1 MDRDPDNLVD
11 QLRQRETEIRM
22 LREITELIGREH
34 NLQTVLDR
42 VAQCARDLIEAD
54 TVTIPTLSS
63 DGTSYTYRAAVGAH
77 ADELLDTTLPVEV
90 GICGWVLRHHKPWWR
105 GALDQLDVQERNKW
119 EQSAGTVILVP
130 LLGRDGIL
138 GGITGI
144 DKQGEGGFTRR
155 DFDLLSLFAGQVS
168 VAIEN
173 AMYVEALSE
182 ANRQAEAYRAKLE
195 RLNTRLRRTNAELQH
210 LAVHDPL
217 TGLPNRT
224 LILDRLQQAMREAH
238 RHEQQMALIMIDLDH
253 FKEVNDTLGHS
264 VGDSLL
270 MGVGENFMRA
280 LREPDTLG
288 RLGGDE
294 FAVVLPE
301 TDRTAALTVVEKL
314 QSILREPVRIDHNS
328 FSIAASMGV
337 ALYPEHGEDASSLMR
352 CADIAMYLAKRN
364 RNDYAV
370 YDPAS
375 DQNRPDRLSLLQDLR
390 AAIQQY
396 NMAVAFQPK
405 LDLRSNCI
413 TGMEALA
420 RWVHPQRGL
429 IPPYEFIPVL
439 EHTGLIKLFTLQ
451 ILDKSVAFCKACQ
464 TRGFPLTVAV
474 NLSAI
479 NLHDAALPEQI
490 SEILDR
496 YQLDKRYVTLEITE
510 SAIMH
515 EPERCLDVLQALHDM
530 GLYLSVD
537 DFGTGYSS
545 LSYLKR
551 LPVKELKIDRSF
563 VSDMIEDK
571 DDGMIVHSTIDLA
584 HNLGLA
590 TVAEGVESAQ
600 VLQRLRELGCDQAQG
615 YLISRPLSP
624 DDLLSYLTSGEW
636 DLMSE
641 VESPLDSE
649 LETHVREEQHVAD

>member
-1 MDRDPDNLVD
+1 MNRDADSLST

-22 LREITELIGREH
+22 LREITELIGGEH

-42 VAQCARDLIEAD
+42 VADCARNLIKAD
-54 TVTIPTLSS
+54 TVTIPVLCG
-63 DGTSYTYRAAVGAH
+63 DGRSYTYRAASGVY
-77 ADELLDTTLPVEV
+77 ADELLATTLPVEV

-105 GALDQLDVQERNKW
+105 GALDDLDAQERNQW
-119 EQSAGTVILVP
+119 EQTAGSVILVP

-144 DKQGEGGFTRR
+144 NKQGPGEFDQR

-173 AMYVEALSE
+173 AMYVDELS
-182 ANRQAEAYRAKLE
+182 AAHRRAEAYRDKLE
-195 RLNTRLRRTNAELQH
+195 KLNNRLTRTNAELQR

-224 LILDRLQQAMREAH
+224 LILDRLEQAMREAR
-238 RHEQQMALIMIDLDH
+238 RHDQQMALIMIDLDH
-253 FKEVNDTLGHS
+253 FKEVNDTLGHG

-270 MGVGENFMRA
+270 IGVGEHLGQA

-301 TDRTAALTVVEKL
+301 TDREAAGIVVEKL
-314 QSILREPVRIDHNS
+314 QAILREPVHLDNNS
-328 FSIAASMGV
+328 FSIDASMGV
-337 ALYPEHGEDASSLMR
+337 ALYPEHGDDASSLMR
-352 CADIAMYLAKRN
+352 CADIAMYVAKRN
-364 RNDYAV
+364 RNDFAF
-370 YDPAS
+370 YDPV
-375 DQNRPDRLSLLQDLR
+375 DDHNRPDRLALLQDLR
-390 AAIQQY
+390 IAIQEY
-396 NMAVAFQPK
+396 AMAVAFQPK
-405 LDLRSNCI
+405 LDLRSNCV
-413 TGMEALA
+413 TGVEALA
-420 RWVHPQRGL
+420 RWAHPQRGL
-429 IPPYEFIPVL
+429 VPPYDFIPIL

-451 ILDKSVAFCKACQ
+451 ILDKAVAFCKACQ
-464 TRGFPLTVAV
+464 DKGYRLSVAI

-479 NLHDAALPEQI
+479 NLHDPALPQQI
-490 SEILDR
+490 GRILDR
-496 YQLDKRYVTLEITE
+496 HRLDKRLVTLEITE

-515 EPERCLDVLQALHDM
+515 EPERCLDTLKALNAM

-551 LPVKELKIDRSF
+551 LPVNELKIDRSF
-563 VSDMIEDK
+563 VSEMIEDS
-571 DDGMIVHSTIDLA
+571 DDAMIVRSTIDLA

-590 TVAEGVESAQ
+590 TVAEGVETEQ
-600 VLQRLRELGCDQAQG
+600 VLQRLREMGCDQAQG

-624 DDLLSYLTSGEW
+624 DDLLSYLASGEW
-636 DLMSE
+636 DLVS
-641 VESPLDSE
+641 DSMGISDI
-649 LETHVREEQHVAD
+649 V